1 MPRRHHCIHGDA
13 SPDIASLTAEIP
25 KFTDDY
31 MDVRLQGWK
40 TTPGM
45 QDDCRDAGGR
55 ATPGAVAELE

>member
-1 MPRRHHCIHGDA
+1 MDCGHSARSAGPEWQRDFSCLARILHH
-13 SPDIASLTAEIP
+13 SQQRS
-25 KFTDDY
+25 
-31 MDVRLQGWK
+31 QSSQ